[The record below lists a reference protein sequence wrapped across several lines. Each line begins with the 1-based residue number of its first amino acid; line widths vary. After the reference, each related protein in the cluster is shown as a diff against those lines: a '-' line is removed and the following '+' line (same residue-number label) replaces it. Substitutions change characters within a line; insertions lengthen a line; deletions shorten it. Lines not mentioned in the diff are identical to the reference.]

1 MMTAD
6 DALDAKPPRVREIS
20 GKLVVVA
27 MFLMGL
33 AATAVMFLYW
43 DLHTKPFRPLTEAI
57 GRTFKS
63 SLPKVEGGRHKK
75 GPMTLRIA
83 MRVPFP
89 PEVDE
94 TAAQET
100 LATVKEL
107 IRKHADLTGYEKV
120 QIHFFQMVPEAAAK
134 SRFFDLTPA
143 DIESVD
149 QPR

>member
-1 MMTAD
+1 MVTVETVNDPIPTA
-6 DALDAKPPRVREIS
+6 RRIS
-20 GKLVVVA
+20 GRLVVGA

-33 AATAVMFLYW
+33 SATAVMYIYW

-57 GRTFKS
+57 GRTFKH

-75 GPMTLRIA
+75 GPVTLRIS

-100 LATVKEL
+100 LATVKSL
-107 IRKHADLTGYEKV
+107 IRQHVDVSKFEKV

-134 SRFFDLTPA
+134 SRFFDLTPQ
-143 DIESVD
+143 DIVNTESAAL
-149 QPR
+149 